1 MKKTLIIKHLL
12 FLLVLTFILSCSK
25 KSDEV
30 TPSSVAGKW
39 KQNGV
44 TGKITV
50 VQNGKTV
57 SQDIN
62 EAADNSIIEF
72 KADGTGTLDGD
83 AITYKTSG
91 TVLTITAG
99 GQSLDFTAKVSGNN
113 LTLGFTKDQFFKYVD
128 LVGDPSDPDVATL
141 ISLKPFITDFTYNIN
156 YVKQ

>member
-1 MKKTLIIKHLL
+1 MKNTLIIKHLL

-39 KQNGV
+39 KQNGI

-50 VQNGKTV
+50 VKDGKTV

-91 TVLTITAG
+91 TVLTISAG
-99 GQSLDFTAKVSGNN
+99 GQSLDFTAKVSGSN
-113 LTLGFTKDQFFKYVD
+113 LTLGYTKDQFFKFVD
-128 LVGDPSDPDVATL
+128 LVGDPSDPDVANL
-141 ISLKPFITDFTYNIN
+141 IALKPFITDFTYNTN
-156 YVKQ
+156 YIKQ